1 MWHFIWNLR
10 FNKKGESLAT
20 AIVANTQDKPWEK
33 RVFKVNL
40 GNKRVVVM
48 KILSK
53 EWGEG
58 RGTLESLL
66 HVHCYQSPNPTSAMK
81 QRRHRVSS
89 QIKALPGWLWSS
101 RQVAKYDGLLR
112 EEQTVVSLVLP
123 SDRYDSKMKL
133 WLGST
138 KFHFLLIL
146 YITQNI
152 FNLQADLKISL
163 PT

>member
-1 MWHFIWNLR
+1 MWHFIWKLR
-10 FNKKGESLAT
+10 FNKKEESLAT
-20 AIVANTQDKPWEK
+20 AIVANTQEKPWEK

-40 GNKRVVVM
+40 GNKRVVGM

-133 WLGST
+133 WLGE
-138 KFHFLLIL
+138 
-146 YITQNI
+146 Y
-152 FNLQADLKISL
+152 KISL
-163 PT
+163 FINIVHNSKYF